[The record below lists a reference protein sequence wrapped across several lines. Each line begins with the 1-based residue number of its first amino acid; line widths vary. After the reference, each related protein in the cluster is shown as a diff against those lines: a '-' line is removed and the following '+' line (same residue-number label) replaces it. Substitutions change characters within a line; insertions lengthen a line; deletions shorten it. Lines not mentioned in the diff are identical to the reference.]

1 VVASQPSDDLN
12 EADLRGVSQFRQNA
26 TVAASSLASL
36 FGRPARPMS
45 YGNDFRL
52 SWART
57 GLGSKQAF

>member
-1 VVASQPSDDLN
+1 VALKWDQRP
-12 EADLRGVSQFRQNA
+12 RGSVSLFHQKA

-36 FGRPARPMS
+36 FGRQARLMS

-52 SWART
+52 SWARART